1 MVRKIAGL
9 PVAACGGEGDMQMMS
24 DSKLLDRIR
33 AVGVPKVQ
41 SCAVAYSGGLDSTLG
56 IELLRRVYQ
65 TETIVPITVDVG
77 QGREEIE
84 LSERRS
90 IDLHIQP
97 LLIDARELFS
107 REWLAKAIR
116 ANGSYWGYPVS
127 TSMTRQLIAQQVA
140 ATAVELGC
148 DAVLE
153 GSTGRGNDQYRMHN
167 VFKIF
172 APQLEVLVP
181 VRDFDLTR
189 SEELELCRMWGVPV
203 EEIISG
209 GDDKTLWCRS
219 IASGAIGLNQ
229 EIPPS
234 IWMWHVPPEH
244 TTDQPELLSLTFEQG
259 LPVALD
265 GEPLDLVTLIE
276 RLNHRSGASGLGRID
291 IFEDGIMGL
300 KSREIY
306 EAPAAEVILK
316 VKADLEGQCLTKE
329 EREFKRLVDNRW
341 ASMVYHGEWFHP
353 LKEELDAFVERSQ
366 RYVNGTVKVK
376 LYKGNLEI
384 LERERSGSSLFYPEI
399 RSIETSGFD
408 QKWCANAA
416 KVRGLPFEI
425 LALRAAK
432 GRLKEG

>member
-1 MVRKIAGL
+1 MKMTL
-9 PVAACGGEGDMQMMS
+9 
-24 DSKLLDRIR
+24 DSKVLERIES
-33 AVGVPKVQ
+33 VPIPQVQ
-41 SCAVAYSGGLDSTLG
+41 KCAIAYSGGLDSTLG
-56 IELLRRVYQ
+56 IELLRRVYRAD
-65 TETIVPITVDVG
+65 TIIPITVDVG

-84 LSERRS
+84 LAERRAAT
-90 IDLHIQP
+90 LQVRP
-97 LLIDARELFS
+97 LLIDARELFT
-107 REWLAKAIR
+107 RVWLAKAIR

-127 TSMTRQLIAQQVA
+127 TSMTRQLIAQAVA
-140 ATAVELGC
+140 RKAAELGC

-167 VFKIF
+167 VFKMF
-172 APQLEVLVP
+172 APQLQILVP

-189 SEELELCRMWGVPV
+189 AEELELCRQWGVPV
-203 EEIISG
+203 EEIICG

-219 IASGAIGLNQ
+219 IASGAIALNQ
-229 EIPPS
+229 EIPDS
-234 IWMWHVPPEH
+234 IWMWYVPPERAE
-244 TTDQPELLSLTFEQG
+244 DRAEVLEIAFQQG

-265 GEPLDLVTLIE
+265 GESLDLVALIE
-276 RLNHRSGASGLGRID
+276 RLNRRAGACGLGRID

-316 VKADLEGQCLTKE
+316 VKADLEAQTLSKE

-353 LKEELDAFVERSQ
+353 LKEELDAFVECSQ
-366 RYVNGTVKVK
+366 KHVTGTVKVK

-384 LERERSGSSLFYPEI
+384 LERERSWSSLFYPEI
-399 RSIETSGFD
+399 RSIEGSGFD
-408 QKWCANAA
+408 QRWCADAA

-425 LALRAAK
+425 LARRDK
-432 GRLKEG
+432 RRKEKL

>member
-1 MVRKIAGL
+1 MKTTL
-9 PVAACGGEGDMQMMS
+9 
-24 DSKLLDRIR
+24 DSKVLERIES
-33 AVGVPKVQ
+33 VPVPRVQ
-41 SCAVAYSGGLDSTLG
+41 KCAVAYSGGLDSTLG
-56 IELLRRVYQ
+56 IELLRRVYRAD
-65 TETIVPITVDVG
+65 TVIPITVDVG

-84 LSERRS
+84 LAERRS
-90 IDLHIQP
+90 AALQVRP

-127 TSMTRQLIAQQVA
+127 TSMTRQLIAQAVA
-140 ATAVELGC
+140 RKAAELGC

-167 VFKIF
+167 VFKMF
-172 APQLEVLVP
+172 APQLKVLVP

-189 SEELELCRMWGVPV
+189 SEELELCRHWGVPV
-203 EEIISG
+203 EEIICG

-219 IASGAIGLNQ
+219 IASGAIALNQ
-229 EIPPS
+229 EIPDS
-234 IWMWHVPPEH
+234 IWMWHVPPERAE
-244 TTDQPELLSLTFEQG
+244 DRAEVLELTFQQG

-265 GEPLDLVTLIE
+265 GESLDLAALIE
-276 RLNHRSGASGLGRID
+276 RLNRRAGACGLGRID

-316 VKADLEGQCLTKE
+316 VKADLEAQTLSKE

-353 LKEELDAFVERSQ
+353 LKEELDAFVECSQ
-366 RYVNGTVKVK
+366 KHVNGTVKVK

-384 LERERSGSSLFYPEI
+384 LQRERSWSSLFYPEV
-399 RSIETSGFD
+399 RSIEGSGFD
-408 QKWCANAA
+408 QRWCADAA

-425 LALRAAK
+425 LARRDK
-432 GRLKEG
+432 RRKEKP

>member
-1 MVRKIAGL
+1 MKTTL
-9 PVAACGGEGDMQMMS
+9 
-24 DSKLLDRIR
+24 DSKVLERIES
-33 AVGVPKVQ
+33 VPIPQVQ
-41 SCAVAYSGGLDSTLG
+41 KCAIAYSGGLDSTLG
-56 IELLRRVYQ
+56 IELLRRVYRAD
-65 TETIVPITVDVG
+65 TIIPITVDVG

-84 LSERRS
+84 LAERRS
-90 IDLHIQP
+90 AVLQVQP

-107 REWLAKAIR
+107 REWLTKAIR

-127 TSMTRQLIAQQVA
+127 TSMTRQLIAQAVA
-140 ATAVELGC
+140 RKAAELGC

-167 VFKIF
+167 VFKMF
-172 APQLEVLVP
+172 APQLQILVP

-189 SEELELCRMWGVPV
+189 AEELELCRQWGVPV
-203 EEIISG
+203 EEIICG

-219 IASGAIGLNQ
+219 IASGAIALNQ
-229 EIPPS
+229 EIPDS
-234 IWMWHVPPEH
+234 IWMWYVPPERAE
-244 TTDQPELLSLTFEQG
+244 DRAEVLEIAFQQG

-265 GEPLDLVTLIE
+265 GESLDLVALIE
-276 RLNHRSGASGLGRID
+276 RLNRRAGACGLGRID

-316 VKADLEGQCLTKE
+316 VKADLEAQTLSKE

-353 LKEELDAFVERSQ
+353 LKEELDAFVECSQ
-366 RYVNGTVKVK
+366 KHVTGTVKVK

-384 LERERSGSSLFYPEI
+384 LERERSWSSLFYPEI
-399 RSIETSGFD
+399 RSIEGSGFD
-408 QKWCANAA
+408 QRWCADAA

-425 LALRAAK
+425 LARRDK
-432 GRLKEG
+432 RRKEKL

>member
-1 MVRKIAGL
+1 MKTTLDSKVLKRIASVPVPQVRK
-9 PVAACGGEGDMQMMS
+9 
-24 DSKLLDRIR
+24 
-33 AVGVPKVQ
+33 
-41 SCAVAYSGGLDSTLG
+41 CAIAYSGGLDSTLG
-56 IELLRRVYQ
+56 IELLRRVYRADS
-65 TETIVPITVDVG
+65 IIPITVDVG

-84 LSERRS
+84 LVERRS
-90 IDLHIQP
+90 AALKVRP
-97 LLIDARELFS
+97 LLIDARELYS
-107 REWLAKAIR
+107 REWLAKAIQ

-140 ATAVELGC
+140 WKAAELGC

-167 VFKIF
+167 VFKMF
-172 APQLEVLVP
+172 APQLQILVP

-189 SEELELCRMWGVPV
+189 TEELELCRQWGVPV

-219 IASGAIGLNQ
+219 IASGAIALNQ
-229 EIPPS
+229 EIPDS
-234 IWMWHVPPEH
+234 IWMWHVPPERS
-244 TTDQPELLSLTFEQG
+244 EERAEVLELTFEGG

-265 GEPLDLVTLIE
+265 GESLDLVTLIDK
-276 RLNHRSGASGLGRID
+276 LNRRAGTSGLGRID
-291 IFEDGIMGL
+291 IFEDGIMDL

-316 VKADLEGQCLTKE
+316 VKADLEGQNLSKA

-353 LKEELDAFVERSQ
+353 LKEQLDAFVACSQ
-366 RYVNGTVKVK
+366 KHVNGTVKVK

-384 LERERSGSSLFYPEI
+384 LERERSWSSLFYPEI
-399 RSIETSGFD
+399 RSIEASGFD
-408 QKWCANAA
+408 QRWCADAA

-425 LALRAAK
+425 LARRDKRQKERA
-432 GRLKEG
+432 

>member
-1 MVRKIAGL
+1 MKTTLESKVLERIKSVPVPQVRK
-9 PVAACGGEGDMQMMS
+9 
-24 DSKLLDRIR
+24 
-33 AVGVPKVQ
+33 
-41 SCAVAYSGGLDSTLG
+41 CAIAYSGGLDSTLG
-56 IELLRRVYQ
+56 IELLRRVYRAD
-65 TETIVPITVDVG
+65 TIIPITVDVG

-84 LSERRS
+84 LAERRS
-90 IDLHIQP
+90 AVLQVHP

-140 ATAVELGC
+140 RKAVELGC

-167 VFKIF
+167 VFKMF
-172 APQLEVLVP
+172 APQLQVLVP

-189 SEELELCRMWGVPV
+189 AEELELCRQWGVPV

-219 IASGAIGLNQ
+219 IASGAIALNQ
-229 EIPPS
+229 EIPDS
-234 IWMWHVPPEH
+234 IWMWHVPPERAE
-244 TTDQPELLSLTFEQG
+244 DRAEVLALSFQQG

-265 GEPLDLVTLIE
+265 GEYLDLVDLIE
-276 RLNHRSGASGLGRID
+276 RLNQRAGACGLGRID

-316 VKADLEGQCLTKE
+316 VKADLEGQNLSKE
-329 EREFKRLVDNRW
+329 EREFKHLVDNRW

-353 LKEELDAFVERSQ
+353 LKEELDAFVECSQ
-366 RYVNGTVKVK
+366 KHVNGTVKVK

-384 LERERSGSSLFYPEI
+384 LERERSSSSLFYPEI
-399 RSIETSGFD
+399 RSIEGSGFD
-408 QKWCANAA
+408 QKWCADAA

-425 LALRAAK
+425 LARRDK
-432 GRLKEG
+432 RRKESA

>member
-1 MVRKIAGL
+1 MKTTL
-9 PVAACGGEGDMQMMS
+9 
-24 DSKLLDRIR
+24 DSKVLERIES
-33 AVGVPKVQ
+33 VPIPQVQ
-41 SCAVAYSGGLDSTLG
+41 KCAIAYSGGLDSTLG
-56 IELLRRVYQ
+56 IELLRRVYRAD
-65 TETIVPITVDVG
+65 TIIPITVDVG

-84 LSERRS
+84 LAERRAAT
-90 IDLHIQP
+90 LQVRP
-97 LLIDARELFS
+97 LLIDARELFT
-107 REWLAKAIR
+107 RVWLAKAIR

-127 TSMTRQLIAQQVA
+127 TSMTRQLIAQAVA
-140 ATAVELGC
+140 RKAAELGC

-167 VFKIF
+167 VFKMF
-172 APQLEVLVP
+172 APQLQILVP

-189 SEELELCRMWGVPV
+189 AEELELCRQWGVPV
-203 EEIISG
+203 EEIICG

-219 IASGAIGLNQ
+219 IASGAIALNQ
-229 EIPPS
+229 EIPDS
-234 IWMWHVPPEH
+234 IWMWYVPPERAE
-244 TTDQPELLSLTFEQG
+244 DRAEVLEIAFQQG

-265 GEPLDLVTLIE
+265 GESLDLVALIE
-276 RLNHRSGASGLGRID
+276 RLNRRAGACGLGRID

-316 VKADLEGQCLTKE
+316 VKADLEAQTLSKE

-353 LKEELDAFVERSQ
+353 LKEELDAFVECSQ
-366 RYVNGTVKVK
+366 KHVTGTVKVK

-384 LERERSGSSLFYPEI
+384 LERERSWSSLFYPEI
-399 RSIETSGFD
+399 RSIEGSGFD
-408 QKWCANAA
+408 QRWCADAA

-425 LALRAAK
+425 LARRDK
-432 GRLKEG
+432 RRKEKL

>member
-1 MVRKIAGL
+1 MKTTL
-9 PVAACGGEGDMQMMS
+9 
-24 DSKLLDRIR
+24 DSKVLERIES
-33 AVGVPKVQ
+33 VPIPQVQ
-41 SCAVAYSGGLDSTLG
+41 KCAIAYSGGLDSTLG
-56 IELLRRVYQ
+56 IELLRRVYRAD
-65 TETIVPITVDVG
+65 TIIPITVDVG

-84 LSERRS
+84 LAERRS
-90 IDLHIQP
+90 ATLQVRP
-97 LLIDARELFS
+97 LLIDARELFT
-107 REWLAKAIR
+107 RVWLAKAIR

-127 TSMTRQLIAQQVA
+127 TSMTRQLIAQAVA
-140 ATAVELGC
+140 RKAAELGC

-167 VFKIF
+167 VFKMF
-172 APQLEVLVP
+172 APQLQILVP

-189 SEELELCRMWGVPV
+189 AEELELCRQWGVPV
-203 EEIISG
+203 EEIICG

-219 IASGAIGLNQ
+219 IASGAIALNQ
-229 EIPPS
+229 EIPDS
-234 IWMWHVPPEH
+234 IWMWYVPPERAE
-244 TTDQPELLSLTFEQG
+244 DRAEVLEIAFQQG

-265 GEPLDLVTLIE
+265 GESLDLVALIE
-276 RLNHRSGASGLGRID
+276 RLNRRAGACGLGRID

-316 VKADLEGQCLTKE
+316 VKADLEAQTLSKE

-353 LKEELDAFVERSQ
+353 LKEELDAFVECSQ
-366 RYVNGTVKVK
+366 KHVTGTVKVK

-384 LERERSGSSLFYPEI
+384 LERERSWSSLFYPEI
-399 RSIETSGFD
+399 RSIEGSGFD
-408 QKWCANAA
+408 QRWCADAA

-425 LALRAAK
+425 LARRDK
-432 GRLKEG
+432 RRKEKL

>member
-1 MVRKIAGL
+1 MKTTLDSKVLERIESVPIPQVRK
-9 PVAACGGEGDMQMMS
+9 
-24 DSKLLDRIR
+24 
-33 AVGVPKVQ
+33 
-41 SCAVAYSGGLDSTLG
+41 CAIAYSGGLDSTLG
-56 IELLRRVYQ
+56 IELLRRVYRAD
-65 TETIVPITVDVG
+65 TIIPITVDVG

-84 LSERRS
+84 LAERRS
-90 IDLHIQP
+90 ATLQVQS

-107 REWLAKAIR
+107 REWLVKAIQ

-127 TSMTRQLIAQQVA
+127 TSMTRQLIAQAVA
-140 ATAVELGC
+140 RKAAELGC

-167 VFKIF
+167 VFKMF
-172 APQLEVLVP
+172 APQLQILVP

-189 SEELELCRMWGVPV
+189 AEELELCRQWGVPV

-219 IASGAIGLNQ
+219 IASGAIALNQ
-229 EIPPS
+229 EIPDS
-234 IWMWHVPPEH
+234 IWMWHVPPERAE
-244 TTDQPELLSLTFEQG
+244 DRAEVLELTFQQG

-265 GEPLDLVTLIE
+265 GDSLDLVVLIE
-276 RLNHRSGASGLGRID
+276 RLNRRAGACGLGRID
-291 IFEDGIMGL
+291 IFEDGIMDL

-316 VKADLEGQCLTKE
+316 VKADLEGQTLSKE

-366 RYVNGTVKVK
+366 KHVNGTVKLK

-384 LERERSGSSLFYPEI
+384 LERERSWSSLFYPEI
-399 RSIETSGFD
+399 RSIEGSGFD
-408 QKWCANAA
+408 QRWCADAA

-425 LALRAAK
+425 LARRDK
-432 GRLKEG
+432 RRKEKL

>member
-1 MVRKIAGL
+1 MKTTL
-9 PVAACGGEGDMQMMS
+9 
-24 DSKLLDRIR
+24 DSKVLDRIES
-33 AVGVPKVQ
+33 VPIPQVQ
-41 SCAVAYSGGLDSTLG
+41 KCAIAYSGGLDSTLG
-56 IELLRRVYQ
+56 IELLRRVYRAD
-65 TETIVPITVDVG
+65 TIIPITVDVG

-84 LSERRS
+84 LAERRAAT
-90 IDLHIQP
+90 LQVRP
-97 LLIDARELFS
+97 LLIDARELFT

-140 ATAVELGC
+140 RKAAELGC

-167 VFKIF
+167 VFKMF
-172 APQLEVLVP
+172 APQLQILVP

-189 SEELELCRMWGVPV
+189 AEELELCRQWGVPV
-203 EEIISG
+203 EEIICG

-219 IASGAIGLNQ
+219 IASGAIALNQ
-229 EIPPS
+229 EIPDS
-234 IWMWHVPPEH
+234 IWMWYVPPERAE
-244 TTDQPELLSLTFEQG
+244 DRAEVLEIAFQQG

-265 GEPLDLVTLIE
+265 GESLDLVALIE
-276 RLNHRSGASGLGRID
+276 RLNRRAGACGLGRID

-316 VKADLEGQCLTKE
+316 VKADLEAQTLSKE

-353 LKEELDAFVERSQ
+353 LKEELDAFVECSQ
-366 RYVNGTVKVK
+366 KHVTGTVKVK

-384 LERERSGSSLFYPEI
+384 LERERSWSSLFYPEI
-399 RSIETSGFD
+399 RSIEGSGFD
-408 QKWCANAA
+408 QRWCADAA

-425 LALRAAK
+425 LARRDK
-432 GRLKEG
+432 RRKEKL

>member
-1 MVRKIAGL
+1 MKTTL
-9 PVAACGGEGDMQMMS
+9 
-24 DSKLLDRIR
+24 DSKVLDRIES
-33 AVGVPKVQ
+33 VPIPQVQ
-41 SCAVAYSGGLDSTLG
+41 KCAIAYSGGLDSTLG
-56 IELLRRVYQ
+56 IELLRRVYRAD
-65 TETIVPITVDVG
+65 TIIPITVDVG

-84 LSERRS
+84 LAERRAAT
-90 IDLHIQP
+90 LQVRP

-127 TSMTRQLIAQQVA
+127 TSMTRQLIAQAVA
-140 ATAVELGC
+140 RKAAELGC

-167 VFKIF
+167 VFKMF
-172 APQLEVLVP
+172 APQLQILVP

-189 SEELELCRMWGVPV
+189 AEELELCRQWGVPV
-203 EEIISG
+203 EEIICG

-219 IASGAIGLNQ
+219 IASGAIALNQ
-229 EIPPS
+229 EIPDS
-234 IWMWHVPPEH
+234 IWMWYVPPERAE
-244 TTDQPELLSLTFEQG
+244 DRAEVLEIAFQQG

-265 GEPLDLVTLIE
+265 GESLDLVALIE
-276 RLNHRSGASGLGRID
+276 RLNRRAGACGLGRID

-316 VKADLEGQCLTKE
+316 VKADLEAQTLSKE

-353 LKEELDAFVERSQ
+353 LKEELDAFVECSQ
-366 RYVNGTVKVK
+366 KHVTGTVKVK

-384 LERERSGSSLFYPEI
+384 LERERSWSSLFYPEI
-399 RSIETSGFD
+399 RSIEGSGFD
-408 QKWCANAA
+408 QRWCADAA

-425 LALRAAK
+425 LARRDK
-432 GRLKEG
+432 RRKEKL

>member
-1 MVRKIAGL
+1 MKTTLDSKVLERIESVPIPQVRK
-9 PVAACGGEGDMQMMS
+9 
-24 DSKLLDRIR
+24 
-33 AVGVPKVQ
+33 
-41 SCAVAYSGGLDSTLG
+41 CAIAYSGGLDSTLG
-56 IELLRRVYQ
+56 IELLRRVYRAD
-65 TETIVPITVDVG
+65 TIIPITVDVG

-84 LSERRS
+84 LAERRS
-90 IDLHIQP
+90 ATLQVQS

-107 REWLAKAIR
+107 REWLVKAIQ

-127 TSMTRQLIAQQVA
+127 TSMTRQLIAQAVA
-140 ATAVELGC
+140 RKAAELGC

-167 VFKIF
+167 VFKMF
-172 APQLEVLVP
+172 APQLQILVP

-189 SEELELCRMWGVPV
+189 AEELELCRQWGVPV

-219 IASGAIGLNQ
+219 IASGAIALNQ
-229 EIPPS
+229 EIPDS
-234 IWMWHVPPEH
+234 IWMWHVPPERAE
-244 TTDQPELLSLTFEQG
+244 DRAEVLELTFQQG

-265 GEPLDLVTLIE
+265 GESLDLVVLIE
-276 RLNHRSGASGLGRID
+276 RLNRRAGACGLGRID
-291 IFEDGIMGL
+291 IFEDGIMDL

-316 VKADLEGQCLTKE
+316 VKADLEGQTLSKE

-366 RYVNGTVKVK
+366 KHVNGTVKLK

-384 LERERSGSSLFYPEI
+384 LERERSWSSLFYPEI
-399 RSIETSGFD
+399 RSIEGSGFD
-408 QKWCANAA
+408 QRWCADAA

-425 LALRAAK
+425 LARRDK
-432 GRLKEG
+432 RRKEKL

>member
-1 MVRKIAGL
+1 MKTTMSSPLIDRLEAV
-9 PVAACGGEGDMQMMS
+9 PVP
-24 DSKLLDRIR
+24 R
-33 AVGVPKVQ
+33 VQ
-41 SCAVAYSGGLDSTLG
+41 KCAIAYSGGLDSTLG
-56 IELLRRVYQ
+56 IELLRRVYRAQ
-65 TETIVPITVDVG
+65 TIIPITVDVG

-84 LSERRS
+84 LAERRS
-90 IDLHIQP
+90 ATLHIQP
-97 LLIDARELFS
+97 LLIDAREEFS
-107 REWLAKAIR
+107 TEWLSKAIA

-127 TSMTRQLIAQQVA
+127 TSMTRQLIARKVA
-140 ATAVELGC
+140 RKAVELGC

-167 VFKIF
+167 VFKM
-172 APQLEVLVP
+172 AAAQLEILVP

-189 SEELELCRMWGVPV
+189 AEELELCRLWGVPV
-203 EEIISG
+203 EELIRG

-229 EIPPS
+229 EIPDS
-234 IWMWHVPPEH
+234 IWMWHIPPERAAE
-244 TTDQPELLSLTFEQG
+244 QPEVVELTFEQG

-265 GEPLDLVTLIE
+265 GEALDLVSLIDE
-276 RLNHRSGASGLGRID
+276 LNRRAGANGLGRID

-353 LKEELDAFVERSQ
+353 LKEQLDAFLERSQ
-366 RYVNGTVKVK
+366 KWINGAVKVK
-376 LYKGNLEI
+376 MYKGNLEI
-384 LERERSGSSLFYPEI
+384 LARERSSASLFYPEI
-399 RSIETSGFD
+399 RSIEASGFD
-408 QKWCANAA
+408 QRWCADAA
-416 KVRGLPFEI
+416 KIRALPFEV
-425 LALRAAK
+425 LARRQQK
-432 GRLKEG
+432 IERERE

>member
-1 MVRKIAGL
+1 MTTTMSSELLERLEAVPVPRVRK
-9 PVAACGGEGDMQMMS
+9 
-24 DSKLLDRIR
+24 
-33 AVGVPKVQ
+33 
-41 SCAVAYSGGLDSTLG
+41 CAIAYSGGLDSTLG
-56 IELLRRVYQ
+56 IELLRRVYRAD
-65 TETIVPITVDVG
+65 TVIPITVDVG

-90 IDLHIQP
+90 AALRIRP
-97 LLIDARELFS
+97 LLIDAREEFS

-116 ANGSYWGYPVS
+116 ANSSYWGYPVS
-127 TSMTRQLIAQQVA
+127 TSMTRQLIAQKVA
-140 ATAVELGC
+140 RKAVELGC

-167 VFKIF
+167 VFKMF
-172 APQLEVLVP
+172 APQLEILVP

-189 SEELELCRMWGVPV
+189 SEELELCRLWEVPV
-203 EEIISG
+203 EEIICG

-229 EIPPS
+229 EIPDS
-234 IWMWHVPPEH
+234 IWMWHIPPERAA
-244 TTDQPELLSLTFEQG
+244 DRAEVLELTYEQG

-265 GEPLDLVTLIE
+265 GEPLGLVALIDI
-276 RLNHRSGASGLGRID
+276 LNQRAGACGLGRID

-316 VKADLEGQCLTKE
+316 VKTDLEGQCLTKE

-353 LKEELDAFVERSQ
+353 LKEELDAFVQCSQ
-366 RYVNGTVKVK
+366 RTVNGTVKVK
-376 LYKGNLEI
+376 MYKGNLEI
-384 LERERSGSSLFYPEI
+384 LARERSSSSLFYPEI
-399 RSIETSGFD
+399 RSIEANGFD
-408 QKWCANAA
+408 QRWCADAA
-416 KVRGLPFEI
+416 KIRGLPFEV
-425 LALRAAK
+425 LARRQLQ
-432 GRLKEG
+432 KEKETV

>member
-1 MVRKIAGL
+1 MNTALG
-9 PVAACGGEGDMQMMS
+9 
-24 DSKLLDRIR
+24 SKLVERIGTV
-33 AVGVPKVQ
+33 AVPQVRR
-41 SCAVAYSGGLDSTLG
+41 CAVAYSGGLDSTLG
-56 IELLRRVYQ
+56 IELLRRVYRV
-65 TETIVPITVDVG
+65 ESIIPITVDVG
-77 QGREEIE
+77 QGRQEIG

-90 IDLHIQP
+90 AALRIRP
-97 LLIDARELFS
+97 LIVDAREQFG
-107 REWLAKAIR
+107 REWLEPAIR

-127 TSMTRQLIAQQVA
+127 TSMTRQLIARAVA
-140 ATAVELGC
+140 CKAVELGC

-167 VFKIF
+167 VFKMF
-172 APQLEVLVP
+172 APQLQVLVP

-219 IASGAIGLNQ
+219 IASGAIALNQ
-229 EIPPS
+229 EIPAS
-234 IWMWHVPPEH
+234 IWMWHIPPERAA
-244 TTDQPELLSLTFEQG
+244 DQPEIVSITFEQG

-265 GEPLDLVTLIE
+265 GEPLDLVSLID
-276 RLNHRSGASGLGRID
+276 RLNHLAGACGLGRID

-306 EAPAAEVILK
+306 EAPAAEVILR

-353 LKEELDAFVERSQ
+353 LKEQLDAFVECSQ
-366 RYVNGTVKVK
+366 KHVNGTVKVK

-384 LERERSGSSLFYPEI
+384 MERQRSSSSLFFPEI
-399 RSIETSGFD
+399 RSIEGSGFD
-408 QKWCANAA
+408 QRWCADAA
-416 KVRGLPFEI
+416 RIRGLPFEV
-425 LALRAAK
+425 LALRAA
-432 GRLKEG
+432 GLRREKETI

>member
-1 MVRKIAGL
+1 MKTTLESKVLERIESVPVPQVRK
-9 PVAACGGEGDMQMMS
+9 
-24 DSKLLDRIR
+24 
-33 AVGVPKVQ
+33 
-41 SCAVAYSGGLDSTLG
+41 CAIAYSGGLDSTLG
-56 IELLRRVYQ
+56 IELLRRVYRAD
-65 TETIVPITVDVG
+65 TIIPITVDLG

-84 LSERRS
+84 LAERRS
-90 IDLHIQP
+90 ATLQVQP
-97 LLIDARELFS
+97 LLVDARELFS

-140 ATAVELGC
+140 RKAVELGC

-167 VFKIF
+167 VFKMF
-172 APQLEVLVP
+172 APQLQVLVP

-189 SEELELCRMWGVPV
+189 AEELDLCRQWGVPV

-219 IASGAIGLNQ
+219 IASGAIALNQ
-229 EIPPS
+229 EIPDS
-234 IWMWHVPPEH
+234 IWMWHVAPERAE
-244 TTDQPELLSLTFEQG
+244 DRAEVLALSFQQG

-265 GEPLDLVTLIE
+265 GEYLDLVDLIE
-276 RLNHRSGASGLGRID
+276 ILNRRAGACGLGRID

-316 VKADLEGQCLTKE
+316 VKADLEGQNLSKE
-329 EREFKRLVDNRW
+329 EREFKQLVDNRW

-353 LKEELDAFVERSQ
+353 LREELDAFVERSQ
-366 RYVNGTVKVK
+366 RTVSGTVKVK
-376 LYKGNLEI
+376 MYKGNLQI
-384 LERERSGSSLFYPEI
+384 LTRERSSSSLFYPEI
-399 RSIETSGFD
+399 RSIEANGFD
-408 QKWCANAA
+408 QRWCADAA
-416 KVRGLPFEI
+416 KIRGLPFEV
-425 LALRAAK
+425 LARRQLQSE
-432 GRLKEG
+432 KETV

>member
-1 MVRKIAGL
+1 MKTTMSSQLLERMET
-9 PVAACGGEGDMQMMS
+9 VAVP
-24 DSKLLDRIR
+24 R
-33 AVGVPKVQ
+33 AQK
-41 SCAVAYSGGLDSTLG
+41 CAIAYSGGLDSTLG
-56 IELLRRVYQ
+56 IELLRRIYRAH
-65 TETIVPITVDVG
+65 TIIPITVDVG
-77 QGREEIE
+77 QGRQEIE

-90 IDLHIQP
+90 AALRIRP
-97 LLIDARELFS
+97 LLIDAREEFS

-127 TSMTRQLIAQQVA
+127 TSMTRQLIAQKVA
-140 ATAVELGC
+140 RKAAELGC

-153 GSTGRGNDQYRMHN
+153 GSTGRGNDQYRLHN
-167 VFKIF
+167 VFKMF

-189 SEELELCRMWGVPV
+189 SEELELCRLWGVPV
-203 EEIISG
+203 EEVISG

-229 EIPPS
+229 EIPES
-234 IWMWHVPPEH
+234 IWMWHIPPERAADH
-244 TTDQPELLSLTFEQG
+244 PEVLELTYEQG

-265 GEPLDLVTLIE
+265 GEPLDLVTLIDT
-276 RLNHRSGASGLGRID
+276 LNKRAGACGLGRID

-306 EAPAAEVILK
+306 EAPAAEVILR

-353 LKEELDAFVERSQ
+353 LKEELDAFVRCSQ
-366 RYVNGTVKVK
+366 SWVNGTVKVK
-376 LYKGNLEI
+376 MYKGNLEI
-384 LERERSGSSLFYPEI
+384 LARERSSSSLFFPEI
-399 RSIETSGFD
+399 RSIEASGFD
-408 QKWCANAA
+408 QRWCADAA
-416 KVRGLPFEI
+416 KIRGLPFEV
-425 LALRAAK
+425 LARRQLQSE
-432 GRLKEG
+432 KETV

>member
-1 MVRKIAGL
+1 MKTSLDSKVLERIESVPVPQVRK
-9 PVAACGGEGDMQMMS
+9 
-24 DSKLLDRIR
+24 
-33 AVGVPKVQ
+33 
-41 SCAVAYSGGLDSTLG
+41 CAIAYSGGLDSTLG
-56 IELLRRVYQ
+56 IELLRRVYRAD
-65 TETIVPITVDVG
+65 TIIPITVDVG

-84 LSERRS
+84 LAERRS
-90 IDLHIQP
+90 AVLQVQP

-107 REWLAKAIR
+107 REWLTKAIR

-140 ATAVELGC
+140 RKAVELGC

-167 VFKIF
+167 VFKMF
-172 APQLEVLVP
+172 APQLKVLVP

-189 SEELELCRMWGVPV
+189 AEELDLCRQWGVPV

-219 IASGAIGLNQ
+219 IASGAIALNQ
-229 EIPPS
+229 EIPDS
-234 IWMWHVPPEH
+234 IWMWHIPPERAE
-244 TTDQPELLSLTFEQG
+244 DRAEVLALSFQQG

-265 GEPLDLVTLIE
+265 GEYLNLVDLIE
-276 RLNHRSGASGLGRID
+276 RLNRRAGACGLGRLD

-316 VKADLEGQCLTKE
+316 VKADLEGQNLSKE
-329 EREFKRLVDNRW
+329 EREFKHLVDNRW

-353 LKEELDAFVERSQ
+353 LKEELDTFVECSQ
-366 RYVNGTVKVK
+366 KHVNGTVKVK

-384 LERERSGSSLFYPEI
+384 LERERSCSSLFYPEI
-399 RSIETSGFD
+399 RSIEGSGFD
-408 QKWCANAA
+408 QKWCADAA

-425 LALRAAK
+425 LARRDK
-432 GRLKEG
+432 RRKESA